1 VDLSIPG
8 EFMNAITSAA
18 PVVGEA
24 AVARFS
30 KGDNKDEDF
39 KAQLKSC
46 TNRTVFAGNVTYK
59 AEWLGTSAKMP
70 PKTLEYNEA
79 VNDLKQ
85 QVSAEQI
92 YNLNDP
98 RVVVPRGSHKEDKK
112 KRGKTPDFQIPYLNI
127 ISLKQLLLQQRLE
140 REEVFRGIIPIS
152 KEALRSR

>member
-1 VDLSIPG
+1 MDLSIPG
-8 EFMNAITSAA
+8 EYMNAITSAA
-18 PVVGEA
+18 IIVEEA
-24 AVARFS
+24 AFARFS
-30 KGDNKDEDF
+30 KGDNIHEDL

-98 RVVVPRGSHKEDKK
+98 RVVVPRGSHKEDNK
-112 KRGKTPDFQIPYLNI
+112 KRGLTHDF
-127 ISLKQLLLQQRLE
+127 
-140 REEVFRGIIPIS
+140 
-152 KEALRSR
+152 